1 MKERFIKVTHI
12 TDWTKRSEN
21 INIPLSYFVEMNN
34 KTLTFNY
41 SRNILSGLEAGYYPA
56 LI

>member
-34 KTLTFNY
+34 KTLNVY
-41 SRNILSGLEAGYYPA
+41 GHYIV
-56 LI
+56 

>member
-41 SRNILSGLEAGYYPA
+41 SRNILLWLEAGYYPA